1 MKSSL
6 RVLNILIVILFLI
19 NISCSLAPGSYPY
32 AEKYELNYSEEEV
45 KTAINKFKTENSEYL
60 VPKVT
65 IENQGTWDLI
75 DEPTKNPAYWFKF
88 YFYYKA
94 ENQILLTWT
103 RPAGKNKTIFAFV
116 SINEGLNLG
125 NWKDINKDFSSS
137 LNKEE
142 KVKFEN
148 RILKKIQQELLSQ

>member
-1 MKSSL
+1 MKTF
-6 RVLNILIVILFLI
+6 LNILIIILLI
-19 NISCSLAPGSYPY
+19 NNISCDFAPGSYPY

-75 DEPTKNPAYWFKF
+75 DEPTKNPVYWFKF

-148 RILKKIQQELLSQ
+148 RILKKIEQELSSQ

>member
-1 MKSSL
+1 MKTF
-6 RVLNILIVILFLI
+6 LNILLIILLI
-19 NISCSLAPGSYPY
+19 NNISCDFAPGSYPY

-45 KTAINKFKTENSEYL
+45 KTAIKKFKTENSEYQ

-65 IENQGTWDLI
+65 IENQGAWYLM
-75 DEPTKNPAYWFKF
+75 DEQTKNPAHWYKI
-88 YFYYKA
+88 YFYYKT

-125 NWKDINKDFSSS
+125 NWKDINKDFGSSV
-137 LNKEE
+137 NKEE

-148 RILKKIQQELLSQ
+148 RILKNIEQKLSNR